1 MPDESSSD
9 VTNFSAN
16 EEDPTFR
23 GSGSSE
29 APNTISE
36 LESLSTPPHQSGSE
50 DGETSEATKKSKK
63 PRPSKAY
70 FCIFCKKRKTHF
82 PRHLTNM
89 HSDKEEVR
97 EFLKHAPGTKQ
108 RMKLISKIRGQG
120 AIEYNSQTTQEG
132 SSSGSIQLGRRMT
145 GIPIDT
151 ELYLPCLECGNYY
164 KKRNLQTHYKKCAN
178 KAGPSNL
185 LSKCRVRKLGHG
197 IPSQAKVTMSE
208 QLKEILGGMS
218 ASSNIMRLIECD
230 PAIVAFGNKLCK
242 TNKHIISTQVNSI
255 RRNLKVMAVITTYM
269 YEHDEGDPDKQLT
282 VSYYYKH
289 EKFDLF
295 KKAVLYNIGYKE
307 GTYNSASQAG
317 AIGRIWF
324 NCAKSLNDLYLDLG
338 LREDKTQLD
347 EWLQKFKSQYYVELE
362 KPASAQLTRNR
373 WNKKMTIPN
382 DEEVATLC
390 TYLKGV
396 MRQHKTELRITFD
409 YTHWA
414 QLSKALLV
422 YLTVFNRKRSG
433 EVQGALLKQYRE
445 RVTYKDFADN
455 WSERLSSQDVEQSKR
470 YSRFLVKGKRSKGV
484 SVLMEQNEVDSME
497 LLLSNR
503 QNANVDEDNDFL
515 FAKAHTHFNC
525 RSALREFAKVC
536 QVKRHHLLTTTKLR
550 KHFASSI
557 PMLNLAGNEMTTVT
571 QFLGHDE
578 KTEALHYRMPDAV
591 EEMAHVATLL
601 YASTTMTMSKLKDRN
616 LRSINHETTLATV
629 AIPPDYLG
637 SGEPPANVLDEFIS
651 KEPSAHLRRICST
664 DSSHSEEGE
673 EVIRTK
679 TDRRG
684 PPKHRIYSSPEL
696 SPPSVPGTISAKRTV
711 THEQGA
717 EKSERSTILYQEPQ
731 PSTSGTCTTLMG
743 LGRHFSVATDSS
755 SSDDDIAWGRKI
767 KPKRLILSPSPER
780 YQVTSPPYPR
790 VDRLVLSS
798 SPESHQTV
806 SLPAPRANCLVLSP
820 DIDPP
825 DFQIT
830 SLDDGG
836 GIIPT
841 TTMDPPASTSTAT
854 DAEQVDDNMTANTP
868 PKKIVRKRL
877 PWTPRQTRVIED
889 NFKSYLDQ
897 KQIPPT
903 YIIRKVLSD
912 NGQVLR
918 ARTVESIRTHI
929 SNMNTGKTNRSKKID
944 RLDM

>member
-1 MPDESSSD
+1 MPHRHDEEQEKEDVDVAASKYDNHGSVVDNVEDDDAATSWSSDCEMYDRKYYEELVANFMTDSLHDGGVSNTVKGGYSVPSRTLPEMPDESSSD

-63 PRPSKAY
+63 PRPSKA
-70 FCIFCKKRKTHF
+70 
-82 PRHLTNM
+82 
-89 HSDKEEVR
+89 
-97 EFLKHAPGTKQ
+97 
-108 RMKLISKIRGQG
+108 KIRGQG

-390 TYLKGV
+390 TYLKDV

-433 EVQGALLKQYRE
+433 
-445 RVTYKDFADN
+445 
-455 WSERLSSQDVEQSKR
+455 
-470 YSRFLVKGKRSKGV
+470 
-484 SVLMEQNEVDSME
+484 
-497 LLLSNR
+497 
-503 QNANVDEDNDFL
+503 
-515 FAKAHTHFNC
+515 
-525 RSALREFAKVC
+525 
-536 QVKRHHLLTTTKLR
+536 
-550 KHFASSI
+550 
-557 PMLNLAGNEMTTVT
+557 EMTTVT

-637 SGEPPANVLDEFIS
+637 SEEPPANVLGEFSS

-696 SPPSVPGTISAKRTV
+696 SPPSVPGTISAKRTA

-731 PSTSGTCTTLMG
+731 PSTSGTCTALMG

-755 SSDDDIAWGRKI
+755 SSDDDIAWRRKI

-841 TTMDPPASTSTAT
+841 TTIDPPASTSTAT
-854 DAEQVDDNMTANTP
+854 DAEQVDDNMTANTS